1 MARVK
6 PEATNRFSKNVYLMR
21 GDAFN
26 GVVPSSANGITWFLV
41 DHTKLDLGHGPFLTK
56 KAATVFGKAQGYTVH
71 GVFPSG
77 IFPGD
82 DED

>member
-1 MARVK
+1 MVRATS
-6 PEATNRFSKNVYLMR
+6 EATNTFSKNVYLMR
-21 GDAFN
+21 GDPSN
-26 GVVPSSANGITWFLV
+26 RSVPSSTNRITWFLV
-41 DHTKLDLGHGPFLTK
+41 DHTKLDLGHGPFSTR
-56 KAATVFGKAQGYTVH
+56 KAATAFGKAQGYAVH